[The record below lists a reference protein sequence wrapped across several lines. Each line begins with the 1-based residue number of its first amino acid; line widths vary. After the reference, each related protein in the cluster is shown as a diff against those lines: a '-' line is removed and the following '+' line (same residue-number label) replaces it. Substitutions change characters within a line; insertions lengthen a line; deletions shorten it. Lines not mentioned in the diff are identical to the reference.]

1 MRTIVPRG
9 PVVESLMDRG
19 FTVHANNPKQID
31 RFLDRFS
38 PVSTKDDRRDARV
51 LASALGTDPDCR

>member
-1 MRTIVPRG
+1 
-9 PVVESLMDRG
+9 MDRG

-38 PVSTKDDRRDARV
+38 PVSTKDDRRDARI
-51 LASALGTDPDCR
+51 LTSALGTDPDCR